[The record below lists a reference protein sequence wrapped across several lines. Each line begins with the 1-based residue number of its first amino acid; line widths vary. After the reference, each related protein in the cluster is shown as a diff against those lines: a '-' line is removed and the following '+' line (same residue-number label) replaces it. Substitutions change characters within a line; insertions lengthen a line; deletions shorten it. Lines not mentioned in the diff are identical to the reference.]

1 VKAVLSGVLLAVT
14 VLTVFSCASA
24 PTKPLGPGEV
34 RLLRMD
40 FPDPSEVRRNLRYT
54 VDIKY
59 EAQGGPEI
67 TRVCIQW
74 TGYTLNCVKALDYG
88 NGLLGADVVA
98 PSAVGSYAVKAYVYY
113 TRDGKMEQSN
123 VVEAPVQVK
132 GEKPPQT
139 QTR

>member
-14 VLTVFSCASA
+14 VLTVFSCAGA
-24 PTKPLGPGEV
+24 PTTLGPGEV

-40 FPDPSEVRRNLRYT
+40 FPDPSEVRKNSRYT

-88 NGLLGADVVA
+88 NGLLRADVVV
-98 PSAVGSYAVKAYVYY
+98 PSVMGSYAVKAYIYY
-113 TRDGKMEQSN
+113 ARDGKMEQSN
-123 VVEAPVQVK
+123 VVGAPVQVK
-132 GEKPPQT
+132 GEKPTPAK
-139 QTR
+139 

>member
-1 VKAVLSGVLLAVT
+1 MKAVLSGVLLAVT
-14 VLTVFSCASA
+14 VLTVFSCAGV
-24 PTKPLGPGEV
+24 PTTLGPGEV

-88 NGLLGADVVA
+88 NGLLRADVVV
-98 PSAVGSYAVKAYVYY
+98 PSVMGSYAVKAYIYY
-113 TRDGKMEQSN
+113 ARDGKMEQSN

-132 GEKPPQT
+132 GEKPTPAK
-139 QTR
+139 

>member
-40 FPDPSEVRRNLRYT
+40 FPDPSDVRRNLRYT
-54 VDIKY
+54 VEIKY
-59 EAQGGPEI
+59 EAPGEPEI

-74 TGYTLNCVKALDYG
+74 TGYTLNCMKALDYG
-88 NGLLGADVVA
+88 NGLLRTDVVA
-98 PSAVGSYAVKAYVYY
+98 PSVVGSYAVKAYIYY
-113 TRDGKMEQSN
+113 ARDGKTEQSN

-132 GEKPPQT
+132 GEKPPT
-139 QTR
+139 PTR